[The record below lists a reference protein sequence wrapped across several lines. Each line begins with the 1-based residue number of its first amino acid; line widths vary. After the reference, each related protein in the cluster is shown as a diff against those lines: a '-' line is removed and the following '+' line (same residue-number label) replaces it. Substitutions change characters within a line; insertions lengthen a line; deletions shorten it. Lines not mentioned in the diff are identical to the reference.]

1 MSGTIDLLGLEP
13 EKFNS
18 SVQKIS
24 AMSENIVCELS
35 APETNAIMPGLTN
48 ILEIY
53 SVNIVMMADYKESLK
68 TATNLMLSAGKQIVS
83 ADATVLGNK

>member
-24 AMSENIVCELS
+24 AMSDNIVCELTVPD
-35 APETNAIMPGLTN
+35 ANAIMPGLTN

-53 SVNIVMMADYKESLK
+53 SENIVMMADYKEALK
-68 TATNLMLSAGKQIVS
+68 TATTLMLSAGKQIIV
-83 ADATVLGNK
+83 ADATVLENK